1 MSDPTPA
8 LDPGSALH
16 GLKPFAWD
24 TREAVSYEVA
34 VEMLSQ
40 QIAAATTRLDD
51 EQAKSTPDAQMIS
64 ELEELTTRLTLARQ
78 NLRSKDQAEVATILA
93 TAQRDIRAIRA
104 R

>member
-16 GLKPFAWD
+16 GLKPFVWD

-40 QIAAATTRLDD
+40 QIAAATTRLAE
-51 EQAKSTPDAQMIS
+51 EQAQSTPNAQVIS
-64 ELEELTTRLTLARQ
+64 ELEELTTSLTLTRQ
-78 NLRSKDQAEVATILA
+78 NLRSKDQAEVAAILA
-93 TAQRDIRAIRA
+93 TAQRDIAAIRT